1 MGQVIR
7 FSSVAEALK
16 DGTPIVKT
24 GDRNNPSGDLPWPVV
39 RFIGGREA
47 MCIPEEFTVDN
58 ADGTMEA
65 RRDQVSL
72 PCAEELV
79 P

>member
-1 MGQVIR
+1 M
-7 FSSVAEALK
+7 K

-24 GDRNNPSGDLPWPVV
+24 GERNNPSEDLPWPVV

-58 ADGTMEA
+58 ADGTTEA
-65 RRDQVSL
+65 RRDQVCL
-72 PCAEELV
+72 ARAEELV
-79 P
+79 S